1 MPEFFAVWSIA
12 RSTSPRTALNH
23 SSSGLNAGAVP
34 RDSGQVTA
42 LRPAPIAVH
51 DYGDVLGKLVGVKL
65 REQTLFLNA
74 GWFERVRYFHA
85 INPANPI
92 FWRAPRG
99 ARTPKRKEDGMR
111 TFLYSGR
118 RHASLGAVSLK
129 VEHAPGFKS

>member
-1 MPEFFAVWSIA
+1 MGAGRNGVTCPES
-12 RSTSPRTALNH
+12 RGTAPAF

-34 RDSGQVTA
+34 RDSGQVTP

-51 DYGDVLGKLVGVKL
+51 DYGYVLGKLVGVKL

-99 ARTPKRKEDGMR
+99 ARTPKRKEGGMR
-111 TFLYSGR
+111 TFRYSGR
-118 RHASLGAVSLK
+118 LHDPVRTGQH
-129 VEHAPGFKS
+129 KSRARARLQKLT